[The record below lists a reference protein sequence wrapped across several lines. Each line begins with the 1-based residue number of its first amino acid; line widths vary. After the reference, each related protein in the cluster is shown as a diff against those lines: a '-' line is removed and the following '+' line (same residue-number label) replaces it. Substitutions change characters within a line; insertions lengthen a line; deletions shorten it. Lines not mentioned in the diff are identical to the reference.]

1 MDLLGARSEVLSLHL
16 PLTETTR
23 GLYSP
28 DVLDRLRRDC
38 VLINTCRGGIVDEAA
53 LEALLRDG
61 RISAAC
67 FDVFAVEPLTDMAL
81 LDAPNFLCTPHIG
94 GSAEEARLAMGRAAI
109 EGLAE
114 TFVPER
120 GRPPFE

>member
-1 MDLLGARSEVLSLHL
+1 MVTSSRPVKKRMLVIVNPYATSVSDRLRNLVVYALQGRYDVEAVSMDELVARSEVLSLHL

-53 LEALLRDG
+53 LEARLRDG
-61 RISAAC
+61 RTC
-67 FDVFAVEPLTDMAL
+67 
-81 LDAPNFLCTPHIG
+81 
-94 GSAEEARLAMGRAAI
+94 
-109 EGLAE
+109 
-114 TFVPER
+114 
-120 GRPPFE
+120 